1 MASGTRS
8 HTEMEECLENK
19 IIEHMEPKL
28 MEIVG
33 SMQKTL
39 EDSLQQNIHNSFK
52 KLLENE
58 ANSDNN
64 STPGRMAKGD

>member
-1 MASGTRS
+1 
-8 HTEMEECLENK
+8 MEEHLENK
-19 IIEHMEPKL
+19 IIERMEPKL
-28 MEIVG
+28 MKIVG

-39 EDSLQQNIHNSFK
+39 EYLLQQNIHNSFK
-52 KLLENE
+52 KLPENE